1 MRNRPALASLLAALA
16 SATTACETTQVAVE
30 GSSCVRGD
38 AAMCLDL
45 VTVESGL
52 VAQAICL
59 DVIGPSTTF
68 AAGLPCPLE
77 GRVGSCEVIGPDAR
91 YDVVYYPPAFTVETG
106 TADCS
111 ARGGAF
117 RGP

>member
-1 MRNRPALASLLAALA
+1 MSNRQAFAVLLSALAA
-16 SATTACETTQVAVE
+16 SATGCETTLAAVE

-59 DVIGPSTTF
+59 DVIGPSYTL
-68 AAGLPCPLE
+68 AAGVPCPLE
-77 GRVGSCEVIGPDAR
+77 GRVGSCEVIAADAR
-91 YDVVYYPPAFTVETG
+91 YDVVYYPPAFTLETA

-111 ARGGAF
+111 AQGGVF

>member
-1 MRNRPALASLLAALA
+1 MRNRPAFALLLAVA
-16 SATTACETTQVAVE
+16 TACETTLVAAQ

-38 AAMCLDL
+38 AGMCLDL
-45 VTVESGL
+45 VAVESGL

-68 AAGLPCPLE
+68 VAGLPCPLE
-77 GRVGSCEVIGPDAR
+77 GRVGACAVIDPDAR
-91 YDVVYYPPAFTVETG
+91 YEVVYYPPAFTLETA

-111 ARGGAF
+111 AQGGVF

>member
-1 MRNRPALASLLAALA
+1 MRNRPALALLLAALA
-16 SATTACETTQVAVE
+16 AATTGCETTPVPVE

-59 DVIGPSTTF
+59 DVIGPSYTF

-77 GRVGSCEVIGPDAR
+77 GRVGSCEVIDPDAR
-91 YDVVYYPPAFTVETG
+91 YDVVFYPPAFTLETA

-111 ARGGAF
+111 AQGGVF

>member
-1 MRNRPALASLLAALA
+1 MTRNLPALPVLLAALL
-16 SATTACETTQVAVE
+16 SGCETTLVAAQ

-38 AAMCLDL
+38 TAMCLDL
-45 VTVESGL
+45 VTVGSGL

-59 DVIGPSTTF
+59 DVIGPSYTF

-77 GRVGSCEVIGPDAR
+77 GRVGSCDIVDPDAR
-91 YDVVYYPPAFTVETG
+91 YDVVYYPPAFTLETA
-106 TADCS
+106 TADCT
-111 ARGGAF
+111 ARGGVF